1 MFYFHNQYIDDN
13 INEYE
18 DVLIV
23 NRYQSIGDEMEN
35 YNMDDLDNLSY
46 SSYNVDSHSHHSSQ
60 SHCKK
65 SGIFL
70 KFYFYLKA

>member
-1 MFYFHNQYIDDN
+1 MFHRNKNIPNDNNTNDINNCVNNDN

-35 YNMDDLDNLSY
+35 YNMDDLDNS
-46 SSYNVDSHSHHSSQ
+46 
-60 SHCKK
+60 
-65 SGIFL
+65 
-70 KFYFYLKA
+70 